1 MRLIRF
7 GAPGAE
13 KPGLLLK
20 DDTRV
25 DVSSAFGDYDELFF
39 ANDGVEKLRKWLD
52 KNEST
57 APRVPS
63 SARLGPPISRP
74 SKIVCVG
81 LNYRAHA
88 GESQMEIPTEPVIF
102 LKSPSSISGPYD
114 PVVIPRNGKKVDWE
128 VELAVVI
135 GKKAAYAE
143 SERAMEY
150 VVGYLLLNDYSER
163 AFQLERGGQWVKG
176 KSADTFAPIG
186 PFLATCDEIPDPKA
200 LNIWLTVNGEIRQ
213 KSNTT
218 HMIFDVP
225 VLVAYISQFMTLL
238 PGDIVSTGTPAGVG
252 LGMKPPTY
260 LKAGDIVELG
270 VDGLGKARQEIV
282 ALERK

>member
-13 KPGLLLK
+13 KPGLLRK
-20 DDTRV
+20 DDTRL

-39 ANDGVEKLRKWLD
+39 ANDGVEKLRKWLE
-52 KNEST
+52 KNESS

-63 SARLGPPISRP
+63 STRLGPPVSRP

-128 VELAVVI
+128 VEMAFVI
-135 GKKAAYAE
+135 GKKASYVE
-143 SERAMEY
+143 TERAMEY
-150 VVGYLLLNDYSER
+150 VAGYLLLNDYSER

-186 PFLATCDEIPDPKA
+186 PFLAT
-200 LNIWLTVNGEIRQ
+200 R
-213 KSNTT
+213 
-218 HMIFDVP
+218 
-225 VLVAYISQFMTLL
+225 
-238 PGDIVSTGTPAGVG
+238 
-252 LGMKPPTY
+252 
-260 LKAGDIVELG
+260 
-270 VDGLGKARQEIV
+270 R
-282 ALERK
+282 

>member
-7 GAPGAE
+7 GAPGTE

-39 ANDGVEKLRKWLD
+39 ANDGVEKLRKWLE
-52 KNEST
+52 KNESS

-63 SARLGPPISRP
+63 STRLGPPVYRP

-128 VELAVVI
+128 VELAFVI
-135 GKKAAYAE
+135 GKKASYVE

-150 VVGYLLLNDYSER
+150 VAGYLLLNDCSER

-186 PFLATCDEIPDPKA
+186 PFLATRDEVPDPKG

-218 HMIFDVP
+218 HMIFEVP
-225 VLVAYISQFMTLL
+225 VLVAYISQFMTLS

-282 ALERK
+282 ALEQK